1 MFGRFG
7 KFGGFGR
14 FGMRILVIDDDRDFV
29 EATRTVLESVPYQ
42 VDVAYNG
49 AAGLA
54 QAHAARPDLI
64 ILDVI
69 MPGDS
74 GFDICEKLQAEPGLA
89 DVPVILLTSLSGSL
103 SAMPTV
109 AVKPVEYIEK
119 PIKPAEL
126 LRKVRESVK

>member
-1 MFGRFG
+1 
-7 KFGGFGR
+7 
-14 FGMRILVIDDDRDFV
+14 MRILVIDDDRDFV
-29 EATRTVLESVPYQ
+29 EATRTVLESAPYQ

-54 QAHAARPDLI
+54 QARAARPDLI

-69 MPGDS
+69 MPGES
-74 GFDICEKLQAEPGLA
+74 GFDIYEKLQAEPGLA
-89 DVPVILLTSLSGSL
+89 DIPVILLTSLSGGL

-109 AVKPVEYIEK
+109 AVKPVEYVEK

-126 LRKVRESVK
+126 LRKVTELVK